1 MIFLFY
7 VDNLLDIP
15 FKKIEDIITRACN
28 PIYVRQSIA
37 ERFALILPEDCEYIN
52 DRTRRRKHSSGE
64 NSITSSTSSTRNTPI
79 ELDSDNNESENVT
92 HKKAKRFVWFLIK
105 NMIEKINMLFS
116 YFNIILILFNPKS
129 NTYSKTK
136 VILINLFIIY

>member
-15 FKKIEDIITRACN
+15 FKTIEDVITRTYN

-37 ERFALILPEDCEYIN
+37 ERFALTLPEDREYID
-52 DRTRRRKHSSGE
+52 DRTRRRKRSSGE

-79 ELDSDNNESENVT
+79 ELDSDNNDLENVT
-92 HKKAKRFVWFLIK
+92 HKKARRFVWFLIK
-105 NMIEKINMLFS
+105 DMVKKINMLFP
-116 YFNIILILFNPKS
+116 YFNIILILFNSTHIRKPK
-129 NTYSKTK
+129 
-136 VILINLFIIY
+136 